1 MNNITME
8 TNLQHIS
15 C

>member
-8 TNLQHIS
+8 TNLQHTS
-15 C
+15 Y